1 MGRNTMAIVTIR
13 DLSTAIAKRLNLA
26 RGEAERYAQT
36 VIDFFGFEDRI
47 IDNMLTQE
55 ERQMFYHLHEK
66 GIISSQREEVILSTG
81 QPWRIHYWCLE
92 RKFILKLSHEEP
104 SQQTKQK
111 KELIPLPTRYEEI
124 YSSVPSDLWGTRKR
138 FIT

>member
-1 MGRNTMAIVTIR
+1 MTIVTIR
-13 DLSTAIAKRLNLA
+13 DINIAISKCLNLA
-26 RGEAERYAQT
+26 RDEAERYAQT

-66 GIISSQREEVILSTG
+66 GIVSAQREEITLSTG

-92 RKFILKLSHEEP
+92 RKFIFKLSHEETL
-104 SQQTKQK
+104 QQQRQK
-111 KELIPLPTRYEEI
+111 IPLVTSPTRYEEL

-138 FIT
+138 FTT

>member
-1 MGRNTMAIVTIR
+1 MMIITIR
-13 DLSTAIAKRLNLA
+13 DLTIAISKRLNLA
-26 RGEAERYAQT
+26 RDEAKHYAQT

-47 IDNMLTQE
+47 IDNMLTRE

-66 GIISSQREEVILSTG
+66 GIVSSQREEITLPTG

-92 RKFILKLSHEEP
+92 RKYIYRLSHEETL
-104 SQQTKQK
+104 QQQKQK
-111 KELIPLPTRYEEI
+111 ITLVSLPTRYEEL